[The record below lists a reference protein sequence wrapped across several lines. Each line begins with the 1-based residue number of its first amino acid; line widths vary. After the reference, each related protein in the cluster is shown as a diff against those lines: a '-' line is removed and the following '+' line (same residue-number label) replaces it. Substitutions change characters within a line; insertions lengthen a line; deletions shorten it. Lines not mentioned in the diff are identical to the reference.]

1 MPKKTKEI
9 KFTDR
14 KKAWLKKV
22 KPSAYQIETKE
33 VKKTILVVGE
43 GQTEKLYFESF
54 PVLTLTV
61 EVIDLKGQS
70 KLQLIEA
77 TETIIQYNDR
87 DYDIVWCV
95 FDMDVKS
102 GRKEFAD
109 FDNAIKSGHSK
120 GYKIA
125 YSNDC
130 FELWFYLHYT
140 FTQQKNHRQYYY
152 KVLSEK
158 WGCNYEKEGKAYNF
172 CKAIYSRLIDDSEAS
187 QDRAIES
194 AKKLYKR
201 QSDLVYHDQN
211 PVTKVYELVAYLNHN
226 IRR

>member
-22 KPSAYQIETKE
+22 KPSAYQIDTKE
-33 VKKTILVVGE
+33 VNKTVLVVGE
-43 GQTEKLYFESF
+43 GQTEKLYFKSF

-77 TETIIQYNDR
+77 AENIIQNNDR
-87 DYDIVWCV
+87 DYDFVWCV

-109 FDNAIKSGHSK
+109 FDNAIKSGHAK
-120 GYKIA
+120 GYEIA

-130 FELWFYLHYT
+130 FELWFYLHYN
-140 FTQQKNHRQYYY
+140 FTQQRNQRQFYYNF
-152 KVLSEK
+152 LSGK
-158 WGCNYEKEGKAYNF
+158 WGYNYEKDGKTYTF
-172 CKAIYSRLIDDSEAS
+172 SEAIYSKLIGDSEAS
-187 QDRAIES
+187 QSRAIKN

-201 QSDLVYHDQN
+201 QADLVFHDQN
-211 PVTKVYELVAYLNHN
+211 PVTKVYELVEYLNQN
-226 IRR
+226 IRQ